1 MNKTEIHLK
10 RVYDRPEKG
19 DGFRVLADRL
29 WPRGLKKT
37 EARIDAWVKETA
49 PSPELRKWFA
59 HDPEKWQGF
68 RKAYMKELQQN
79 ESAGLLLSYLEE
91 HPVITLVYAA
101 RDTAHNHA
109 LVLRE
114 FLESR

>member
-10 RVYDRPEKG
+10 RAYDRPAKG
-19 DGFRVLADRL
+19 DGFRILADRL

-37 EARIDAWVKETA
+37 EARIDAWAKETA

-59 HDPEKWQGF
+59 HDPEKWPAF
-68 RKAYMKELQQN
+68 RKAYMKELEHN
-79 ESAGLLLSYLEE
+79 ESAELLLGYLEE